1 MEQRTLGRTGVSVS
15 KLCLGAMMF
24 GDWGTK
30 DHGESIRIIHRALD
44 AGITFIDT
52 ADVYSRG
59 ESEEIVGQALAGGR
73 RDHVILA
80 TKVHSPMDD
89 DPNHRGNSRRWIMRE
104 VEDSLRRL
112 GTDWIDLYQI
122 HRPDPATGIDE
133 TLGALT
139 DLVRA
144 GKVRYIGHSTFPA
157 SAIVEAQWTAQER
170 GRERFVSEQPPYS
183 ILTRGVEAEVLP
195 ACSRYGMGVI
205 PYSPLAGG
213 WLSGRYRK
221 DADVTGPMSYARQRL
236 ANRYDMSMPE
246 NQRKLDA
253 AEQLAELAGQAGI
266 SLIELAIAFVL
277 RHPAMTAA
285 IIGPRTMDHLESQL
299 AAADVEL
306 ADDVL
311 DRIDEIVPPGINLNP
326 ADGGWVSPALQPAAR
341 RREPRPPS
349 PPRSDQRP
357 AVPGAVDDL
366 MISEVGIR
374 TCRAGR
380 VPGESAPPP
389 SCSSRRRAAS

>member
-1 MEQRTLGRTGVSVS
+1 MEQRHLGRTGVSVS

-44 AGITFIDT
+44 AGINFIDT
-52 ADVYSRG
+52 ADVYSHG
-59 ESEEIVGQALAGGR
+59 ESEVIVGEALAGGR
-73 RDHVILA
+73 RDDIVLA
-80 TKVHSPMDD
+80 TKVHRPMDE

-122 HRPDPATGIDE
+122 HRPDPGTDIDE

-157 SAIVEAQWTAQER
+157 SAIVEAQWTAQDR
-170 GRERFVSEQPPYS
+170 DREQFRSEQPPYS
-183 ILTRGVEAEVLP
+183 ILTRAVEAEVLP
-195 ACSRYGMGVI
+195 TCQRYGMGVI

-221 DADVTGPMSYARQRL
+221 DTEVTGPMSYARQRL
-236 ANRYDMSMPE
+236 ANRFDMSLPE
-246 NQRKLDA
+246 NQRKLEA
-253 AEQLAELAGQAGI
+253 AEQLAELAEQSGLT
-266 SLIELAIAFVL
+266 LIQLAIAFVL
-277 RHPAMTAA
+277 RHPAVTAA
-285 IIGPRTMDHLESQL
+285 IIGPRTMEHLESQL
-299 AAADVEL
+299 AAADVDL
-306 ADDVL
+306 PDDVL
-311 DRIDEIVPPGINLNP
+311 DRIDKIVPPGVNLNP

-341 RREPRPPS
+341 RR
-349 PPRSDQRP
+349 
-357 AVPGAVDDL
+357 
-366 MISEVGIR
+366 
-374 TCRAGR
+374 
-380 VPGESAPPP
+380 
-389 SCSSRRRAAS
+389 